1 MDKYLGGEGLDEPEP
16 DMTEFVARKV
26 DKEALM
32 NTPQAKI
39 PELDP
44 VERIKSFA
52 EVEQCLEQCAAV
64 CEAGRC
70 WRCDWNE

>member
-1 MDKYLGGEGLDEPEP
+1 LSEVEP
-16 DMTEFVARKV
+16 DMSEFVARPV
-26 DKEALM
+26 DKEVLM

-44 VERIKSFA
+44 DERIKSFV
-52 EVEQCLEQCAAV
+52 EVELVLDKCTAT